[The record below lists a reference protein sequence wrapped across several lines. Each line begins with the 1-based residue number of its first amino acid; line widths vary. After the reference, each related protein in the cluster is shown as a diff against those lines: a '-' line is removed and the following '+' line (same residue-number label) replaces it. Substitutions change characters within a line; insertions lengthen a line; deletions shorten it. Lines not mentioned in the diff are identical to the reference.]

1 MEIVLTKSRLVDTP
15 IITRMDEAY
24 KINVVDDVVTGVA
37 HFDGVWKDL
46 DLDSDES
53 SEATITDEQIQF
65 ILEAGLAGTS
75 AAESDSTSELDYGTT
90 ENPNDADTVEYKA
103 WQGGYDYVW
112 NQLHD

>member
-53 SEATITDEQIQF
+53 SEATITNEQIQF
-65 ILEAGLAGTS
+65 ILGAGLEGVQ
-75 AAESDSTSELDYGTT
+75 AAEEDSTGEQEYGTT
-90 ENPNDADTVEYKA
+90 ENPNSVDTVEYKS
-103 WQGGYDYVW
+103 WQQGYDYQW
-112 NQLHD
+112 SQSH